1 MRLLLLL
8 LFLLLHISHSY
19 AAGAAARAVTEL
31 RALIAVKS
39 SITDDPQSYLSN
51 WNATTPLCS
60 FAGVTCDLTGRHV
73 TSIDLTNF
81 TLSGTLSPSLAHL
94 RFLQNLSVAANDL
107 YGPIPT
113 ELAVLSNLRYLNLS
127 NNVFN
132 GSFPT
137 QLSQLK
143 NLQVLDLYNNNMT
156 GELPVSVTELPNL
169 RHLHLGGNYF
179 SGQIPS
185 SYGRWEHLEYLAV
198 SGNEL
203 SGKIPPEIGN
213 LTKLKQLYIG
223 YFNSFEGG
231 LPPEVGNLSEL
242 VRFDA
247 ANCMLSGEIPP
258 EIGKLQRLDTLFL
271 QVNALSGSLTPEL
284 GTLNSLKSMD
294 LSNNMFTGEIPASFA
309 QLKNLTLL
317 NLFRNKLHGQI
328 PDFIGEL
335 PELEVLQLWENN
347 FTGSIPQKLG
357 SNKKLQVL
365 DLSSNKL
372 TGTLPPDMCSGNT
385 LQTLITLGNFLLG
398 PIPESLGKCESLSRI
413 RMGENYLN
421 GSIPKGLLGLP
432 QLTQV
437 ELQDNYL
444 TGEFPV
450 TDSSISVNLG
460 QISLSNNQL
469 SGALP
474 ASVGNFSGVQKLLLD
489 GNKFWGRIPA
499 EIGKLQQLSKID
511 FSHNKFSGLI
521 PPEICKCKLLTF
533 VDLSRNELSGQIPTE
548 ITSMRI
554 LNYLNLSRNHL
565 LGSIPSSISTMQSL
579 TSVDF
584 SYNNLS
590 GLVPGSGQ
598 FSYFNYTSF
607 LGNPELC
614 GPYLGPCKDGVAK
627 GTHET
632 HVKGGLSASLKLLLV
647 IGLLV
652 FSILF
657 AVAAIIK
664 ARSLKKASDAR
675 AWKLTAFQR
684 LDFTCDDV
692 LDCLKEDNIIGKGGA
707 GIVYKGSMPSGDQV
721 AVKRLPA
728 MSRGSSHDHGFNA
741 EIQTLGRIRH
751 RHIVRLLGFCSNHE
765 TNLLVYEYMPNGSLG
780 EVLHGKKGGHLHWDT
795 RYKIAVEAAKGLCYL
810 HHDCS
815 PLIVHRDVKSNNIL
829 LDSEFE
835 AHVADFGLAKFLQD
849 SGTSECMSAVA
860 GSYGYIAPEYAYTLK
875 VDEKS
880 DVYSFGVVLLE
891 LVCGRKP
898 VGEFGDGVDIV
909 QWVRKMTDSSKE
921 SVLKVLDP
929 RFPSVPLQEVMHVF
943 YVAMLCVEEQAVER
957 PTMREVVQIL
967 TELPKPPNSKQ
978 GDTTINEPPTSP
990 SPDTTLDSPTTT
1002 ITKDPKDEQQQP
1014 PAPKST
1020 PPDLL
1025 SI

>member
-8 LFLLLHISHSY
+8 LFLLLPISHSS
-19 AAGAAARAVTEL
+19 AARPVSEF
-31 RALIAVKS
+31 RALLAVKS
-39 SITDDPQSYLSN
+39 SFTDDPESYLSN
-51 WNATTPLCS
+51 WNATTRFCS
-60 FAGVTCDLTGRHV
+60 FTGVACDYTGRHV
-73 TSIDLTNF
+73 TSIDLSNF
-81 TLSGTLSPSLAHL
+81 NLSGTLSPSFSHL
-94 RFLQNLSVAANDL
+94 RFLQSLSLAANQIS
-107 YGPIPT
+107 GPIPT
-113 ELAVLSNLRYLNLS
+113 ELAALSSLRYFNLS

-132 GSFPT
+132 GSFPS

-156 GELPVSVTELPNL
+156 GELPISVTELPNL
-169 RHLHLGGNYF
+169 LHLHLGGNFF

-185 SYGRWEHLEYLAV
+185 SYGRWEFLEYLAV

-203 SGKIPPEIGN
+203 DGKIPPEIGN
-213 LTKLKQLYIG
+213 LTKLQQLYIG
-223 YFNSFEGG
+223 YYNSFEGG
-231 LPPEVGNLSEL
+231 LPPEIGNLSEL

-258 EIGKLQRLDTLFL
+258 EIGKLQKLDTLFL

-284 GTLNSLKSMD
+284 GTLKSLKSMD
-294 LSNNMFTGEIPASFA
+294 LSNNMLAGEIPESFA
-309 QLKNLTLL
+309 NLKNLTLL

-328 PDFIGEL
+328 PEFIGEL

-347 FTGSIPQKLG
+347 FTGSIPQQLG
-357 SNKKLQVL
+357 SNKKLQLL

-372 TGTLPPDMCSGNT
+372 TGTLPLDMCSGNT
-385 LQTLITLGNFLLG
+385 LHTLITLGNFLFG

-413 RMGENYLN
+413 RMGENFLN
-421 GSIPKGLLGLP
+421 GSIPKGLFGLP
-432 QLTQV
+432 KLTQV

-450 TDSSISVNLG
+450 TESSISANLG
-460 QISLSNNQL
+460 QISLSNNKL
-469 SGALP
+469 SGTLP

-489 GNKFWGRIPA
+489 GNKFSGRIPA
-499 EIGKLQQLSKID
+499 EIGKLQQLSKMD
-511 FSHNKFSGLI
+511 FSHNKFSGTI
-521 PPEICKCKLLTF
+521 APEISKCKLLTF
-533 VDLSRNELSGQIPTE
+533 VDLSRNELSGEIPTE
-548 ITSMRI
+548 ITGMRI

-565 LGSIPSSISTMQSL
+565 IGSIPSSIATMQSL

-590 GLVPGSGQ
+590 GLVPGTGQ

-614 GPYLGPCKDGVAK
+614 GPYLGPCKDGVAN
-627 GTHET
+627 GTHQT

-652 FSILF
+652 CSILF

-664 ARSLKKASDAR
+664 ARSLKKASESR
-675 AWKLTAFQR
+675 SWKLTAFQR

-707 GIVYKGSMPSGDQV
+707 GIVYKGAMPNGDQV

-829 LDSEFE
+829 LDCDFE

-849 SGTSECMSAVA
+849 SGTSECMSAIA

-891 LVCGRKP
+891 LVSGRKP

-909 QWVRKMTDSSKE
+909 QWVRKMTDSNKE
-921 SVLKVLDP
+921 GVLKILDP
-929 RFPSVPLQEVMHVF
+929 RLPSVPLHEVMHVF

-978 GDTTINEPPTSP
+978 GDSTVTESLP
-990 SPDTTLDSPTTT
+990 SPGTSLDSPNAT
-1002 ITKDPKDEQQQP
+1002 TKDQKDQQQP
-1014 PAPKST
+1014 PAPKSP